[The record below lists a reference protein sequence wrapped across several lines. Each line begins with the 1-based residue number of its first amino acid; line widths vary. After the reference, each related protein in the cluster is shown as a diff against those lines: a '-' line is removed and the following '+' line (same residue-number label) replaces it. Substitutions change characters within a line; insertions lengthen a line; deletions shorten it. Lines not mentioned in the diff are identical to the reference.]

1 MKKSILTKKA
11 STLLGEV
18 EKLEDFPQLKLL
30 ERNYLKYR
38 TLVNNHKAIVP
49 SRTVNNLPFLAM
61 GIQMA
66 KLKDRPGS
74 IQLHL
79 KSTYNLLR
87 SDLEYLLHTLNA
99 KEKAA

>member
-11 STLLGEV
+11 SNLLGEV
-18 EKLEDFPQLKLL
+18 EKQANHPQVKNL
-30 ERNYLKYR
+30 ERYYLQYKV
-38 TLVNNHKAIVP
+38 LVNNHKAVLP
-49 SRTVNNLPFLAM
+49 NRTVSNLPFLAM

-79 KSTYNLLR
+79 KTTYNLLK
-87 SDLEYLLHTLNA
+87 SDLEYLLHYLGTQ
-99 KEKAA
+99 EKAA

>member
-11 STLLGEV
+11 SNLLGEV
-18 EKLEDFPQLKLL
+18 EKLANCPQVKNL
-30 ERNYLKYR
+30 ERYYLQYKA
-38 TLVNNHKAIVP
+38 LVNNHKAIVP
-49 SRTVNNLPFLAM
+49 GRTTSNLPFIAM
-61 GIQMA
+61 GVQMA

-79 KSTYNLLR
+79 KSTCNLLK
-87 SDLEYLLHTLNA
+87 SDLEYLLHYLGT

>member
-11 STLLGEV
+11 FNLLGEV
-18 EKLEDFPQLKLL
+18 EKSAERPQIINL
-30 ERNYLKYR
+30 ERFYLQYK
-38 TLVNNHKAIVP
+38 TLVNNHRASVP
-49 SRTVNNLPFLAM
+49 SRTVGNLPFLAM

-66 KLKDRPGS
+66 KLKDRPDS

-79 KSTYNLLR
+79 KSTYNFLK
-87 SDLEYLLHTLNA
+87 SDLEYLLRYLNT